1 MDVNTFK
8 SEVLPLN
15 RKLYAFAIRFMS
27 DTDEAKDII
36 QEIYL
41 KLWNIRDELE
51 KYNSIEALAMRMTRN
66 LCLDK
71 IKLKKTVPLNPLVQ
85 QQLDEDFSKK
95 ESEQEIKLAA
105 NRAKKIIE
113 TLDEPDRKSV
123 V

>member
-85 QQLDEDFSKK
+85 QQLDEDYSKK

-113 TLDEPDRKSV
+113 TLDEPQK
-123 V
+123 